1 MNAETIVALTINP
14 SLDKSTTFTNLIAEQ
29 KIRCEKPR
37 YDAGGGGVNV
47 SKAIFKLGGSS
58 TCVLTSGGSTG
69 EMLEE
74 LINKEGIESIAI
86 KTKSWTRENF
96 IAFDNSTKS
105 QYRFGFPGNEF
116 SEEENDLIST
126 LTSSQKEVDEE
137 QWDAVIESKHT
148 LLDLNLKELWHY
160 RDLLV
165 LFVRRDFV
173 TVYKQ
178 TILGP
183 LWFFIQPILTTITF
197 TIIFGNVAQLST
209 DGAPKL
215 VFYMAGI
222 TLWNYFSTC
231 LTNVSGVFNAN
242 ASIFGK
248 VYFPRLIMPLT
259 IVISNLMKFGV
270 QFLLFICFVG
280 YYYFQGEIKPNTW
293 IAATPIV
300 IVLMALISM
309 GIGLILSSMTT
320 KYKDLNQLISF
331 GVQLFMY
338 ATPVIYPS
346 SSVPL
351 DYQWVVELNP
361 LVGLFDYMRFAYL
374 GVGEFTISDLVYPSI
389 FSVFILAIGV
399 LVFNKT
405 QKTFMD
411 TV

>member
-1 MNAETIVALTINP
+1 MKNDIAGDDNWDSVIRSQS
-14 SLDKSTTFTNLIAEQ
+14 SL
-29 KIRCEKPR
+29 
-37 YDAGGGGVNV
+37 
-47 SKAIFKLGGSS
+47 
-58 TCVLTSGGSTG
+58 
-69 EMLEE
+69 
-74 LINKEGIESIAI
+74 
-86 KTKSWTRENF
+86 
-96 IAFDNSTKS
+96 FDL
-105 QYRFGFPGNEF
+105 R
-116 SEEENDLIST
+116 
-126 LTSSQKEVDEE
+126 
-137 QWDAVIESKHT
+137 
-148 LLDLNLKELWHY
+148 LKELWHY

-197 TIIFGNVAQLST
+197 TVIFGNVAQLPT

-231 LTNVSGVFNAN
+231 LTSVSGVFNTN

-270 QFLLFICFVG
+270 QFLMFLLFVF
-280 YYYFQGEIKPNTW
+280 YFYFNRQVQPNVW
-293 IAATPIV
+293 VLLTPV
-300 IVLMALISM
+300 IILLMAVISM
-309 GIGLILSSMTT
+309 GVGLILSSMTT

-338 ATPVIYPS
+338 ATPVIYS
-346 SSVPL
+346 SSSIPQE
-351 DYQWVVELNP
+351 YQWIIQLNP
-361 LVGLFDYMRFAYL
+361 LVALFDYMRYAYL
-374 GVGEFTISDLVYPSI
+374 GVGHFNLSGLFYPTGFAI
-389 FSVFILAIGV
+389 VILAFGI
-399 LVFNKT
+399 LVFNKI

>member
-1 MNAETIVALTINP
+1 MNQKN
-14 SLDKSTTFTNLIAEQ
+14 TTA
-29 KIRCEKPR
+29 
-37 YDAGGGGVNV
+37 
-47 SKAIFKLGGSS
+47 
-58 TCVLTSGGSTG
+58 
-69 EMLEE
+69 
-74 LINKEGIESIAI
+74 
-86 KTKSWTRENF
+86 
-96 IAFDNSTKS
+96 
-105 QYRFGFPGNEF
+105 
-116 SEEENDLIST
+116 
-126 LTSSQKEVDEE
+126 E
-137 QWDAVIESKHT
+137 QWDSVIESRHS
-148 LLDLNLKELWHY
+148 LFDINLKELWHY

-183 LWFFIQPILTTITF
+183 LWFFIQPLLTTITF

-209 DGAPKL
+209 DGAPKI

-222 TLWNYFSTC
+222 TLWGYFSTC
-231 LTNVSGVFNAN
+231 LTTVSGVFNAN
-242 ASIFGK
+242 AGIFGK

-270 QFLLFICFVG
+270 QFLLFICFVI
-280 YYYFQGEIKPNTW
+280 YFTLQNQIQPNNW
-293 IAATPIV
+293 IMMTPLI
-300 IVLMALISM
+300 IVLMAWISM

-320 KYKDLNQLISF
+320 KYKDLNQLIGF

-346 SSVPL
+346 SSVPV

-374 GVGEFTISDLVYPSI
+374 GVGEFTILDLVYPSI
-389 FSVFILAIGV
+389 FSIVILAIGV

>member
-1 MNAETIVALTINP
+1 M
-14 SLDKSTTFTNLIAEQ
+14 KQ
-29 KIRCEKPR
+29 
-37 YDAGGGGVNV
+37 
-47 SKAIFKLGGSS
+47 
-58 TCVLTSGGSTG
+58 
-69 EMLEE
+69 
-74 LINKEGIESIAI
+74 
-86 KTKSWTRENF
+86 
-96 IAFDNSTKS
+96 DNSTV
-105 QYRFGFPGNEF
+105 
-116 SEEENDLIST
+116 EE
-126 LTSSQKEVDEE
+126 
-137 QWDAVIESKHT
+137 WDSIIDSNHS
-148 LLDLNLKELWHY
+148 LLDINLKELWHY

-209 DGAPKL
+209 DGAPKI

-231 LTNVSGVFNAN
+231 LTTVSGVFNAN

-270 QFLLFICFVG
+270 QFLLFICFVL
-280 YYYFQGEIKPNTW
+280 YFYLQGQIHPNLW
-293 IAATPIV
+293 MIATPVI
-300 IVLMALISM
+300 IVLMALMSM

-346 SSVPL
+346 SSVPS
-351 DYQWVVELNP
+351 DYAWVVELNP
-361 LVGLFDYMRFAYL
+361 LVGLFDYMRYAYL
-374 GVGEFTISDLVYPSI
+374 GIGTFSVKLLLYPSL
-389 FSVFILAIGV
+389 FSVVILMMGV

>member
-1 MNAETIVALTINP
+1 MN
-14 SLDKSTTFTNLIAEQ
+14 
-29 KIRCEKPR
+29 
-37 YDAGGGGVNV
+37 
-47 SKAIFKLGGSS
+47 
-58 TCVLTSGGSTG
+58 
-69 EMLEE
+69 
-74 LINKEGIESIAI
+74 
-86 KTKSWTRENF
+86 KT
-96 IAFDNSTKS
+96 
-105 QYRFGFPGNEF
+105 EF
-116 SEEENDLIST
+116 SEEESNLSNKFSST
-126 LTSSQKEVDEE
+126 QETENTE
-137 QWDAVIESKHT
+137 QWDAVIESRHS

-231 LTNVSGVFNAN
+231 LTSVSGVFNVN

-270 QFLLFICFVG
+270 QFLLFIGFVV
-280 YYYFQGEIKPNTW
+280 YFAFQNQIQPNNW
-293 IAATPIV
+293 ILLTPVV
-300 IVLMALISM
+300 IVLMAVISM

-320 KYKDLNQLISF
+320 KYKDLNQLIGF

-374 GVGEFTISDLVYPSI
+374 GVGEFTILDLVYPSI
-389 FSVFILAIGV
+389 FSIVILAIGV

>member
-1 MNAETIVALTINP
+1 MPKNTPTAP
-14 SLDKSTTFTNLIAEQ
+14 EQ
-29 KIRCEKPR
+29 KP
-37 YDAGGGGVNV
+37 N
-47 SKAIFKLGGSS
+47 
-58 TCVLTSGGSTG
+58 TSQ
-69 EMLEE
+69 E
-74 LINKEGIESIAI
+74 
-86 KTKSWTRENF
+86 
-96 IAFDNSTKS
+96 
-105 QYRFGFPGNEF
+105 
-116 SEEENDLIST
+116 
-126 LTSSQKEVDEE
+126 
-137 QWDAVIESKHT
+137 WDAVIEAKHS
-148 LLDLNLKELWHY
+148 LFAINFKELWHY

-209 DGAPKL
+209 DGAPKV

-231 LTNVSGVFNAN
+231 LTAVSGVFNTN
-242 ASIFGK
+242 AGIFGK

-270 QFLLFICFVG
+270 QFLLFLCFVS
-280 YYYFQGEIKPNTW
+280 YFVVQEQIHPNLW
-293 IAATPIV
+293 VLALPLV
-300 IVLMALISM
+300 IVLMALIAM

-331 GVQLFMY
+331 GMQLFMY

-346 SSVPL
+346 SAIPPA
-351 DYQWVVELNP
+351 YQWVVNLNP
-361 LVGLFDYMRFAYL
+361 LVSLFDYMRFAFL
-374 GVGEFTISDLVYPSI
+374 GVGSFALSDFIFPTV
-389 FSVFILAIGV
+389 FSVVILFFGI
-399 LVFNKT
+399 LVFNKV

>member
-1 MNAETIVALTINP
+1 MNQKN
-14 SLDKSTTFTNLIAEQ
+14 TTA
-29 KIRCEKPR
+29 
-37 YDAGGGGVNV
+37 
-47 SKAIFKLGGSS
+47 
-58 TCVLTSGGSTG
+58 
-69 EMLEE
+69 
-74 LINKEGIESIAI
+74 
-86 KTKSWTRENF
+86 
-96 IAFDNSTKS
+96 
-105 QYRFGFPGNEF
+105 
-116 SEEENDLIST
+116 
-126 LTSSQKEVDEE
+126 E
-137 QWDAVIESKHT
+137 QWDSVIESRHS
-148 LLDLNLKELWHY
+148 LFDINLKELWHY

-183 LWFFIQPILTTITF
+183 LWFFIQPLLTTITF

-209 DGAPKL
+209 DGAPKI

-222 TLWNYFSTC
+222 TLWGYFSTC
-231 LTNVSGVFNAN
+231 LTTVSGVFNAN
-242 ASIFGK
+242 AGIFGK

-270 QFLLFICFVG
+270 QFLLFICFVI
-280 YYYFQGEIKPNTW
+280 YFTLQNQIQPNNW
-293 IAATPIV
+293 IMLTPLI

-320 KYKDLNQLISF
+320 KYKDLNQLIGF

-361 LVGLFDYMRFAYL
+361 LVGLFDYMRYAYL
-374 GVGEFTISDLVYPSI
+374 GVGEFTILDLVYPSI
-389 FSVFILAIGV
+389 FSIVILAIGV

>member
-1 MNAETIVALTINP
+1 MNQKN
-14 SLDKSTTFTNLIAEQ
+14 TT
-29 KIRCEKPR
+29 
-37 YDAGGGGVNV
+37 
-47 SKAIFKLGGSS
+47 
-58 TCVLTSGGSTG
+58 
-69 EMLEE
+69 
-74 LINKEGIESIAI
+74 
-86 KTKSWTRENF
+86 
-96 IAFDNSTKS
+96 
-105 QYRFGFPGNEF
+105 
-116 SEEENDLIST
+116 
-126 LTSSQKEVDEE
+126 EE
-137 QWDAVIESKHT
+137 QWDSVIESRHS
-148 LLDLNLKELWHY
+148 LFDINLKELWHY

-183 LWFFIQPILTTITF
+183 LWFFIQPLLTTITF

-209 DGAPKL
+209 DGAPKI

-222 TLWNYFSTC
+222 TLWGYFSTC
-231 LTNVSGVFNAN
+231 LTTVSGVFNAN
-242 ASIFGK
+242 AGIFGK

-270 QFLLFICFVG
+270 QFLLFICFVI
-280 YYYFQGEIKPNTW
+280 YFTLQNQIQPNNW
-293 IAATPIV
+293 IMLTPLI

-320 KYKDLNQLISF
+320 KYKDLNQLIGF

-374 GVGEFTISDLVYPSI
+374 GVGEFTILDLVYPSI
-389 FSVFILAIGV
+389 FSIVILAIGV

>member
-1 MNAETIVALTINP
+1 MNQKN
-14 SLDKSTTFTNLIAEQ
+14 TTA
-29 KIRCEKPR
+29 
-37 YDAGGGGVNV
+37 
-47 SKAIFKLGGSS
+47 
-58 TCVLTSGGSTG
+58 
-69 EMLEE
+69 
-74 LINKEGIESIAI
+74 
-86 KTKSWTRENF
+86 
-96 IAFDNSTKS
+96 
-105 QYRFGFPGNEF
+105 
-116 SEEENDLIST
+116 
-126 LTSSQKEVDEE
+126 E
-137 QWDAVIESKHT
+137 QWDSVIESRHS
-148 LLDLNLKELWHY
+148 LFDINLKELWHY

-183 LWFFIQPILTTITF
+183 LWFFIQPLLTTITF

-209 DGAPKL
+209 DGAPKI

-222 TLWNYFSTC
+222 TLWGYFSTC
-231 LTNVSGVFNAN
+231 LTTVSGVFNAN
-242 ASIFGK
+242 AGIFGK

-270 QFLLFICFVG
+270 QFLLFICFVI
-280 YYYFQGEIKPNTW
+280 YFTLQNQIQPNNW
-293 IAATPIV
+293 IMLTPLI

-320 KYKDLNQLISF
+320 KYKDLNQLIGF

-346 SSVPL
+346 STVPL

-374 GVGEFTISDLVYPSI
+374 GVGEFTILDLVYPSI
-389 FSVFILAIGV
+389 FSIVILAIGV

>member
-1 MNAETIVALTINP
+1 MNTETDSQNHWDSVIRSQT
-14 SLDKSTTFTNLIAEQ
+14 SL
-29 KIRCEKPR
+29 
-37 YDAGGGGVNV
+37 
-47 SKAIFKLGGSS
+47 
-58 TCVLTSGGSTG
+58 
-69 EMLEE
+69 
-74 LINKEGIESIAI
+74 
-86 KTKSWTRENF
+86 
-96 IAFDNSTKS
+96 FDLRLS
-105 QYRFGFPGNEF
+105 
-116 SEEENDLIST
+116 
-126 LTSSQKEVDEE
+126 
-137 QWDAVIESKHT
+137 
-148 LLDLNLKELWHY
+148 ELWDY

-183 LWFFIQPILTTITF
+183 LWFFIQPLLTTITF
-197 TIIFGNVAQLST
+197 TIIFGNIAQLST
-209 DGAPKL
+209 DGAPKV

-231 LTNVSGVFNAN
+231 LTSVSGVFNAN
-242 ASIFGK
+242 AGIFGK

-270 QFLLFICFVG
+270 QFLLFISFVI
-280 YYYFQGEIKPNTW
+280 YFATQGQIQPNIW
-293 IAATPIV
+293 IALTPFI

-309 GIGLILSSMTT
+309 GIGLILSAMTT

-346 SSVPL
+346 SSVPAG
-351 DYQWVVELNP
+351 YEWVIQWNP

-374 GVGEFTISDLVYPSI
+374 GIGQFSATALIYPTVFALTILT
-389 FSVFILAIGV
+389 LGV
-399 LVFNKT
+399 LVFNKV

>member
-1 MNAETIVALTINP
+1 M
-14 SLDKSTTFTNLIAEQ
+14 
-29 KIRCEKPR
+29 
-37 YDAGGGGVNV
+37 
-47 SKAIFKLGGSS
+47 
-58 TCVLTSGGSTG
+58 
-69 EMLEE
+69 
-74 LINKEGIESIAI
+74 
-86 KTKSWTRENF
+86 
-96 IAFDNSTKS
+96 
-105 QYRFGFPGNEF
+105 
-116 SEEENDLIST
+116 
-126 LTSSQKEVDEE
+126 SQKNTTAE
-137 QWDAVIESKHT
+137 QWDSVIESRHS
-148 LLDLNLKELWHY
+148 LFDINLKELWHY

-183 LWFFIQPILTTITF
+183 LWFFIQPLLTTITF

-209 DGAPKL
+209 DGAPKI

-222 TLWNYFSTC
+222 TLWGYFSTC
-231 LTNVSGVFNAN
+231 LTTVSGVFNAN
-242 ASIFGK
+242 AGIFGK

-270 QFLLFICFVG
+270 QFLLFICFVI
-280 YYYFQGEIKPNTW
+280 YFTLQNQIQPNNW
-293 IAATPIV
+293 IMMTPLI

-320 KYKDLNQLISF
+320 KYKDLNQLIGF

-374 GVGEFTISDLVYPSI
+374 GVGEFTILDLVYPSI
-389 FSVFILAIGV
+389 FSIVILAIGV

>member
-1 MNAETIVALTINP
+1 MR
-14 SLDKSTTFTNLIAEQ
+14 Q
-29 KIRCEKPR
+29 KNTK
-37 YDAGGGGVNV
+37 V
-47 SKAIFKLGGSS
+47 
-58 TCVLTSGGSTG
+58 
-69 EMLEE
+69 EE
-74 LINKEGIESIAI
+74 
-86 KTKSWTRENF
+86 
-96 IAFDNSTKS
+96 
-105 QYRFGFPGNEF
+105 
-116 SEEENDLIST
+116 
-126 LTSSQKEVDEE
+126 
-137 QWDAVIESKHT
+137 WDAVIASKSN
-148 LLDLNLKELWHY
+148 LFDINLKELWHY

-173 TVYKQ
+173 TIYKQ

-183 LWFFIQPILTTITF
+183 LWFFIQPLLTTITF

-209 DGAPKL
+209 DGAPKV

-231 LTNVSGVFNAN
+231 LTSVSGVFNAN
-242 ASIFGK
+242 AGIFGK

-270 QFLLFICFVG
+270 QFLLFAGFVG
-280 YYYFQGEIKPNTW
+280 YFAFQNQITPNRW
-293 IAATPIV
+293 IFLTPLI

-320 KYKDLNQLISF
+320 KYKDLNQLIGF

-346 SSVPL
+346 SSVPMA
-351 DYQWVVELNP
+351 YQWVVELNP
-361 LVGLFDYMRFAYL
+361 LVGLFDYMRYAYL
-374 GVGEFTISDLVYPSI
+374 GVGAFSITDLVYPTL
-389 FSVFILAIGV
+389 FSVVILILGV

>member
-1 MNAETIVALTINP
+1 MPKNVHTAT
-14 SLDKSTTFTNLIAEQ
+14 DQ
-29 KIRCEKPR
+29 KPI
-37 YDAGGGGVNV
+37 
-47 SKAIFKLGGSS
+47 
-58 TCVLTSGGSTG
+58 TSQ
-69 EMLEE
+69 E
-74 LINKEGIESIAI
+74 
-86 KTKSWTRENF
+86 
-96 IAFDNSTKS
+96 
-105 QYRFGFPGNEF
+105 
-116 SEEENDLIST
+116 
-126 LTSSQKEVDEE
+126 
-137 QWDAVIESKHT
+137 WDAVIEAKHS
-148 LLDLNLKELWHY
+148 LFDLNFKELWHY

-209 DGAPKL
+209 DGAPKV

-231 LTNVSGVFNAN
+231 LTAVSGVFNTN
-242 ASIFGK
+242 AGIFGK

-259 IVISNLMKFGV
+259 TVISNLMKFGV
-270 QFLLFICFVG
+270 QFLLFLCFVS
-280 YYYFQGEIKPNTW
+280 YFVVQEQIHPNLW
-293 IAATPIV
+293 VLALPLV
-300 IVLMALISM
+300 IVLMALIAM

-331 GVQLFMY
+331 GMQLFMY

-346 SSVPL
+346 SAIPPA
-351 DYQWVVELNP
+351 YQWVVNLNP
-361 LVGLFDYMRFAYL
+361 LVSLFDYMRFAFL
-374 GVGEFTISDLVYPSI
+374 GVGSFALSDFIFPTV
-389 FSVFILAIGV
+389 FSVVILFFGI
-399 LVFNKT
+399 LVFNKV

>member
-1 MNAETIVALTINP
+1 MNQKN
-14 SLDKSTTFTNLIAEQ
+14 TTA
-29 KIRCEKPR
+29 
-37 YDAGGGGVNV
+37 
-47 SKAIFKLGGSS
+47 
-58 TCVLTSGGSTG
+58 
-69 EMLEE
+69 
-74 LINKEGIESIAI
+74 
-86 KTKSWTRENF
+86 
-96 IAFDNSTKS
+96 
-105 QYRFGFPGNEF
+105 
-116 SEEENDLIST
+116 
-126 LTSSQKEVDEE
+126 E
-137 QWDAVIESKHT
+137 QWDSVIESRHS
-148 LLDLNLKELWHY
+148 LFDINLKELWHY

-183 LWFFIQPILTTITF
+183 LWFFIQPLLTTITF

-209 DGAPKL
+209 DGAPKV

-222 TLWNYFSTC
+222 TLWGYFSTC
-231 LTNVSGVFNAN
+231 LTTVSGVFNAN
-242 ASIFGK
+242 AGIFGK

-270 QFLLFICFVG
+270 QFLLFVCFVG
-280 YYYFQGEIKPNTW
+280 YFTLQNQIHPNSW
-293 IAATPIV
+293 ILLTPLI

-320 KYKDLNQLISF
+320 KYKDLNQLIGF

-346 SSVPL
+346 SSVPQN
-351 DYQWVVELNP
+351 YQWVVELNP

-374 GVGEFTISDLVYPSI
+374 GVGTFSISDLIYPSV
-389 FSVFILAIGV
+389 FSIVILALGV

>member
-1 MNAETIVALTINP
+1 M
-14 SLDKSTTFTNLIAEQ
+14 K
-29 KIRCEKPR
+29 EK
-37 YDAGGGGVNV
+37 D
-47 SKAIFKLGGSS
+47 
-58 TCVLTSGGSTG
+58 
-69 EMLEE
+69 
-74 LINKEGIESIAI
+74 IAI
-86 KTKSWTRENF
+86 E
-96 IAFDNSTKS
+96 D
-105 QYRFGFPGNEF
+105 
-116 SEEENDLIST
+116 
-126 LTSSQKEVDEE
+126 
-137 QWDAVIESKHT
+137 WDSVIESKHS
-148 LLDLNLKELWHY
+148 LLDINLKELWHY

-231 LTNVSGVFNAN
+231 LTSVSGVFNAN
-242 ASIFGK
+242 AGIFGK

-270 QFLLFICFVG
+270 QFLLFICFVL
-280 YYYFQGEIKPNTW
+280 YFYSKGQIVPNWW
-293 IAATPIV
+293 ILLTPVI

-346 SSVPL
+346 SSVPA
-351 DYQWVVELNP
+351 DYAWVVNLNP
-361 LVGLFDYMRFAYL
+361 LVGLFDYMRYAYL
-374 GVGEFTISDLVYPSI
+374 GIGSFSIDYLLYPTLFSI
-389 FSVFILAIGV
+389 FILLLGV

>member
-1 MNAETIVALTINP
+1 MGAYKNTV
-14 SLDKSTTFTNLIAEQ
+14 
-29 KIRCEKPR
+29 
-37 YDAGGGGVNV
+37 
-47 SKAIFKLGGSS
+47 
-58 TCVLTSGGSTG
+58 
-69 EMLEE
+69 
-74 LINKEGIESIAI
+74 LINMEKRSLAESEWDYVIQ
-86 KTKSWTRENF
+86 SRSSL
-96 IAFDNSTKS
+96 FDL
-105 QYRFGFPGNEF
+105 R
-116 SEEENDLIST
+116 L
-126 LTSSQKEVDEE
+126 KEV
-137 QWDAVIESKHT
+137 
-148 LLDLNLKELWHY
+148 WHY

-209 DGAPKL
+209 DGAPKV

-231 LTNVSGVFNAN
+231 LTSVSSVFNAN
-242 ASIFGK
+242 AGIFGK

-270 QFLLFICFVG
+270 QFAMFLLFVF
-280 YYYFQGEIKPNTW
+280 YFYFQGQIQPNLW
-293 IAATPIV
+293 VLLTPVV
-300 IVLMALISM
+300 IVLMAVISM

-331 GVQLFMY
+331 GIQLFMY

-346 SSVPL
+346 SSIPSG
-351 DYQWVVELNP
+351 YEWVVNLNP
-361 LVGLFDYMRFAYL
+361 LVGLFEYIRYAYL
-374 GVGEFTISDLVYPSI
+374 GVGEFSIFSLVYPS
-389 FSVFILAIGV
+389 VFALMILGIGV
-399 LVFNKT
+399 VVFNKT
-405 QKTFMD
+405 QRTFMD

>member
-1 MNAETIVALTINP
+1 MKLPAYMN
-14 SLDKSTTFTNLIAEQ
+14 
-29 KIRCEKPR
+29 
-37 YDAGGGGVNV
+37 
-47 SKAIFKLGGSS
+47 
-58 TCVLTSGGSTG
+58 
-69 EMLEE
+69 
-74 LINKEGIESIAI
+74 
-86 KTKSWTRENF
+86 KT
-96 IAFDNSTKS
+96 
-105 QYRFGFPGNEF
+105 EF
-116 SEEENDLIST
+116 SDEENAFTST
-126 LTSSQKEVDEE
+126 FFSSQKQADVG
-137 QWDAVIESKHT
+137 QWDAVIESKHS

-197 TIIFGNVAQLST
+197 TVIFGNVAQLST

-231 LTNVSGVFNAN
+231 LTTVSGVFNAN

-259 IVISNLMKFGV
+259 IVISNLIKFGV
-270 QFLLFICFVG
+270 QFLLFLCFVG
-280 YYYFQGEIKPNTW
+280 YYYFQGEIEPNTTY

-346 SSVPL
+346 SSVPSA
-351 DYQWVVELNP
+351 YQWVVELNP
-361 LVGLFDYMRFAYL
+361 LVGLFDYMRYAYL
-374 GVGEFTISDLVYPSI
+374 GVGSFSFSDFVYPS
-389 FSVFILAIGV
+389 VFAVVILFVGI
-399 LVFNKT
+399 LVFNKV

>member
-1 MNAETIVALTINP
+1 M
-14 SLDKSTTFTNLIAEQ
+14 
-29 KIRCEKPR
+29 
-37 YDAGGGGVNV
+37 
-47 SKAIFKLGGSS
+47 
-58 TCVLTSGGSTG
+58 
-69 EMLEE
+69 
-74 LINKEGIESIAI
+74 
-86 KTKSWTRENF
+86 
-96 IAFDNSTKS
+96 
-105 QYRFGFPGNEF
+105 
-116 SEEENDLIST
+116 
-126 LTSSQKEVDEE
+126 SQKNTTAE
-137 QWDAVIESKHT
+137 QWDSVIESRHS
-148 LLDLNLKELWHY
+148 LFDINLKELWHY

-183 LWFFIQPILTTITF
+183 LWFFIQPLLTTITF

-209 DGAPKL
+209 DGAPKV

-222 TLWNYFSTC
+222 TLWGYFSTC
-231 LTNVSGVFNAN
+231 LTTVSGVFNAN
-242 ASIFGK
+242 AGIFGK

-270 QFLLFICFVG
+270 QFLLFICFVI
-280 YYYFQGEIKPNTW
+280 YFTLQNQIQPNNW
-293 IAATPIV
+293 ILLTPLI

-320 KYKDLNQLISF
+320 KYKDLNQLIGF

-346 SSVPL
+346 SSVPST
-351 DYQWVVELNP
+351 YQWVVELNP

-374 GVGEFTISDLVYPSI
+374 GVGEFTILDLVYPSI
-389 FSVFILAIGV
+389 FSIVILGIGV